1 MKVGKIMHKGATT
14 VTPATSVT
22 SVAHTMSAGDIGIV
36 PVAEKGRVI
45 GVITD
50 RDLATR
56 ALTSR
61 LDDPQSLKAQDIMTR
76 KVVTCRASD
85 SIGKAVALM
94 RKKKI
99 RRIPVVGKSGR
110 IVGMLALGDIAIG
123 AKARQSIRLLQ
134 SIAGHHR

>member
-61 LDDPQSLKAQDIMTR
+61 LDPQSLKAQDIMTR
-76 KVVTCRASD
+76 KVVTCRAGD
-85 SIGKAVALM
+85 SIGKAIALM
-94 RKKKI
+94 RKKKV
-99 RRIPVVGKSGR
+99 RRIPVVGKSGQ
-110 IVGMLALGDIAIG
+110 IVGMLALGDIAVG

-134 SIAGHHR
+134 SVAGHHR